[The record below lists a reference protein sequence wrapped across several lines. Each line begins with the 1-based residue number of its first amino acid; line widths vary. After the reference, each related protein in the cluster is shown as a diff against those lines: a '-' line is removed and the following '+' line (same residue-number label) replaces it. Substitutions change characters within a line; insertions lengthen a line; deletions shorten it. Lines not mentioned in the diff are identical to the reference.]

1 MLGLDPRPE
10 SRPETHP
17 AHAGAGVAEAVAEHL
32 AGVVDRVAGLVGVV
46 KPNAAFF
53 EALGPAGMKALAQV
67 LAHCRAQGLI
77 TILDAKRGDVGSTAE
92 AYRRAYLEGGPLAA
106 DAITVNPYLGRDSL
120 EPYLA
125 ACQAGRGIFVLVKTS
140 NPGSADIQELTTAGD
155 PVWVRV
161 ARMIVQLNDG
171 LPHDA
176 GYGPVG
182 AVVGVTNAKAASRA
196 RSLLAG
202 AWILAPGL
210 GAQGGDPRV
219 LADLADQSGKGVL
232 APVSRGILEPAD
244 APADRDQYLAVV
256 EAATR
261 QWRARIASALTMG
274 GRGR

>member
-1 MLGLDPRPE
+1 VLGLDPRPE

-17 AHAGAGVAEAVAEHL
+17 THAGVGVAEAVAEHL

-53 EALGPAGMKALAQV
+53 EALGPAGMKALALV
-67 LAHCRAQGLI
+67 LAHCRARGLI
-77 TILDAKRGDVGSTAE
+77 TILDAKRGDVGATAE
-92 AYRRAYLEGGPLAA
+92 AYSRAYLANGPLAS

-125 ACQAGRGIFVLVKTS
+125 ACLADRGIFVLVKTS
-140 NPGSADIQELTTAGD
+140 NPGGADFQDLSAEGE

-161 ARMIVQLNDG
+161 ARMINQLNDG

-182 AVVGVTNAKAASRA
+182 AVVGVTNAEAAPRA

-210 GAQGGDPRV
+210 GAQGGDPRA
-219 LADLADQSGKGVL
+219 LADLADLDGMGVL
-232 APVSRGILEPAD
+232 APISRGILEPVGALAGRD
-244 APADRDQYLAVV
+244 AYLAAV
-256 EAATR
+256 EGAPR
-261 QWRARIASALTMG
+261 QWRARIASALTYG